1 MPRLNRSLR
10 ETSSVVAV
18 TPSRRGSA
26 RIANDKDTGLESPAR
41 SLQQLL
47 ADDLSARAA
56 VDGRRWAPR
65 STLLLAG
72 SVSLAIWGAVAF
84 AIAAIR

>member
-1 MPRLNRSLR
+1 MPRLNRMLR
-10 ETSSVVAV
+10 EANSDVAA

-26 RIANDKDTGLESPAR
+26 RIANEKDTGLESPAR

-47 ADDLSARAA
+47 ADDLNAR
-56 VDGRRWAPR
+56 VDDGRRWAPR